1 MVKKYKYERI
11 CALDDCNKKFKTN
24 YKQKI
29 FHEPACQHEYHRRM
43 KTIKSEFE
51 KELSKIKKRVDALE
65 TDGSKKKG

>member
-29 FHEPACQHEYHRRM
+29 FHEPACHDEYHRRM
-43 KTIKSEFE
+43 RTIKSGYE
-51 KELSKIKKRVDALE
+51 KELSALKKRIDALE
-65 TDGSKKKG
+65 TDESKKV